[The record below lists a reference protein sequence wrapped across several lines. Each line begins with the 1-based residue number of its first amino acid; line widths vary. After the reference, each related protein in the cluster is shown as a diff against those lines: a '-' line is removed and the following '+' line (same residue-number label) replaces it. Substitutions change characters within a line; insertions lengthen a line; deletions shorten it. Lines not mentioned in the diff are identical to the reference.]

1 MTLGV
6 RAIAWSAIVAGVVL
20 GREGSLPPRELMRH
34 GDAVVLAVDF
44 HVHSFP
50 GDGSMTPWDLAVEA
64 QRRGLDAIALTNHNH
79 RLQWM
84 LTQALQ
90 FEPHGALLIPG
101 EELTS
106 IGYHMAVAG
115 TERNV
120 AWHQAAADAAARI
133 HDQGGIAIA
142 AHPAG
147 KETTGFDD
155 RAIDV
160 VDGVEAAHPLIYV
173 LADGRRDLAQFY
185 ARARARRP
193 YIAAIGSTDY
203 HFFAPVGLCRTF
215 VFARERSVAA
225 AFASHVGVL
234 REREELARQSM
245 AAQQLDAANRTRT
258 ALLAAVSHDLRTP
271 LAGLRSATETLATH
285 DRRLDVAER
294 QELLAAMGTSIA
306 RLTTSRSAPMVG
318 SASKP

>member
-1 MTLGV
+1 M
-6 RAIAWSAIVAGVVL
+6 AWGVVVIGILL
-20 GREGSLPPRELMRH
+20 GGQGQPPQRAALRH
-34 GDAVVLAVDF
+34 GEDLVLAVDF

-225 AFASHVGVL
+225 IVDAVRRGATVACDASGTTYGPPDLSAAVADACRAAAGAPPVGGAWTDAASMWLAWSGMLVL
-234 REREELARQSM
+234 VLLGARER
-245 AAQQLDAANRTRT
+245 
-258 ALLAAVSHDLRTP
+258 
-271 LAGLRSATETLATH
+271 
-285 DRRLDVAER
+285 
-294 QELLAAMGTSIA
+294 IA
-306 RLTTSRSAPMVG
+306 
-318 SASKP
+318 

>member
-1 MTLGV
+1 M
-6 RAIAWSAIVAGVVL
+6 AWGVVVIGILL
-20 GREGSLPPRELMRH
+20 GGQGQSPQRAALRH
-34 GDAVVLAVDF
+34 GEDLVLAVDF

-106 IGYHMAVAG
+106 IGYHLAVAG

-155 RAIDV
+155 RAIDA

-193 YIAAIGSTDY
+193 HIAAIGSTDY

-225 AFASHVGVL
+225 IVDAVRRGATVACDASGTTYGPPDLSAVVADACRAAAGAPPVAATWVDSAGMW
-234 REREELARQSM
+234 LAW
-245 AAQQLDAANRTRT
+245 
-258 ALLAAVSHDLRTP
+258 
-271 LAGLRSATETLATH
+271 AGLLG
-285 DRRLDVAER
+285 LV
-294 QELLAAMGTSIA
+294 LLGARGTIA
-306 RLTTSRSAPMVG
+306 
-318 SASKP
+318 